1 MTPTVVPVARP
12 APPTSFARIA
22 PWWRPGASRFDL
34 SDDAAYRAWRAARLA
49 DAPPTLDEL
58 LVDLRDPRA
67 PDAAERAALIDR
79 CARFNMAVYRSP
91 VRDADPAIPHRL
103 GAALGLVRLDANW
116 LAGEDGVSRIE
127 AGAAA
132 AGDAPPRADFIPY
145 TTRAIG
151 WHTDGYY
158 HPAARRIRG
167 MLLHCVRPA
176 ARGGVNRLLDPERL
190 YIALRDADP
199 AHIRALMAPDA
210 MTIPAREGQ
219 GADDGGVAR
228 PAQTGPVFSVDPDD
242 GHLHLRYTARTRSIA
257 WKDDAATACAVQALT
272 RALATAEVLTLRL
285 APGMGVV
292 TNNVLHDRS
301 AFDDDPAAPRLL
313 YRARY
318 LDRVADPL
326 PGERAPAAVPP
337 LPGEDAKT
345 TGGPASSREGPWRT
359 G

>member
-1 MTPTVVPVARP
+1 MTPTVAPVADP
-12 APPTSFARIA
+12 APPMSFARVS
-22 PWWRPGASRFDL
+22 PRWRPDASPFDL
-34 SDDAAYRAWRAARLA
+34 SDDAVYQVWRAARLA
-49 DAPPTLDEL
+49 DAPPTLADL

-91 VRDADPAIPHRL
+91 VCDADPAIPHRL
-103 GAALGLVRLDANW
+103 GAALGLMRLDANW
-116 LAGEDGVSRIE
+116 LAGEDGISRIE
-127 AGAAA
+127 AGAAM

-210 MTIPAREGQ
+210 MMIPAREG
-219 GADDGGVAR
+219 DDGVAR

-257 WKDDAATACAVQALT
+257 WKDDAATARAVQALT
-272 RALATAEVLTLRL
+272 RALAAADVLALRL

-326 PGERAPAAVPP
+326 PGERAPAAARP
-337 LPGEDAKT
+337 PGEDAKT
-345 TGGPASSREGPWRT
+345 RGGPASSREGSWRT